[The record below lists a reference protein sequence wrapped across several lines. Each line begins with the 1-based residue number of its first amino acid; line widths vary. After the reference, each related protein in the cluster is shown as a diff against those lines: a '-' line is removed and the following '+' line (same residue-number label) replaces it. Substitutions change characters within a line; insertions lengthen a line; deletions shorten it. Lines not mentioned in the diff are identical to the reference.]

1 MEAPLVDLRFYKAVA
16 DKRNQVLTVWKA
28 HNEKLAE
35 LDKQIEDGEDSI
47 DLLEDEMHYI
57 LEDSPVDILEYKAMK
72 AEMAMTVDALEQ
84 INNERASVLA
94 SLEKT
99 EEESGNLKKTL
110 LDMKRILQNRGKLI
124 PFKKETDEG

>member
-1 MEAPLVDLRFYKAVA
+1 L
-16 DKRNQVLTVWKA
+16 
-28 HNEKLAE
+28 
-35 LDKQIEDGEDSI
+35 EDGEDSI